1 MDVTYWYTICSMKY
15 NSDILRQL
23 HIELHDILAEVCRVC
38 DKASIPYFIQG
49 GTAIGAHF
57 FDDIVP
63 WDDDVDLGMT
73 RENYER
79 FLREAPALLSPD
91 YTLQEFTTEPNTP
104 FYFAK
109 VRKRRTR
116 FVESEW
122 VGLDIADGIY
132 VDIFPYDLIPD
143 NEALARKQRMKVGF
157 WVNCFMARSV
167 WLWKWFKRPNNG
179 VVLPKS
185 LVSCLAIL
193 SVTTLMSKERI
204 YRRLRRELTRY
215 NGTDAKRYNIVRMP
229 LDMIARRAIE
239 TPELRQFGPRKLW
252 APSDLETYL
261 RSHYGNIQK
270 WLPEEKQLNHAPEI
284 LQFSTPLTSAESQ
297 RISVVI
303 PLYNKEA
310 EIERALRSVVEQSL
324 KPREIIVVDDGSTD
338 GSAAIV
344 ERVMRENPEAN
355 IRLERQE
362 NRGVSAARNRGISL
376 ATGDYVALLDGDDCW
391 LSGYIAEVCRLMA
404 YYPDAD
410 VYSTAFDIVNGKRR
424 HRAQTP
430 ECEGVI
436 NPAVEALAGRYPVI
450 PSTATLRRKALLLAG
465 GFPEGMRIG
474 EDQWLWV
481 RLMQQ
486 GAKFCFSPQ
495 SLVRYSRTASN
506 RSAAI
511 YRAEQT
517 KYSIMQ
523 LVDSE
528 GDTLINEYVARIG
541 IGKAITQSVRGG
553 TEDAAEAIRAFGYT
567 TRNRRQLRRLRILNS
582 LPVWLRGS
590 VDGAYSAM
598 AWIVKKRG
606 L

>member
-1 MDVTYWYTICSMKY
+1 MAATSWYTTYNMKY

-23 HIELHDILAEVCRVC
+23 HIELHDILGEVCRVC
-38 DKASIPYFIQG
+38 DKAKIPYFIQG

-79 FLREAPALLSPD
+79 FLREAPQHLSPD

-109 VRKRRTR
+109 VRKRNTR

-122 VGLDIADGIY
+122 VGLDIAEGIY

-143 NEALARKQRMKVGF
+143 DERLARRQRLKVGF
-157 WVNCFMARSV
+157 WVNCFMAKSV
-167 WLWKWFKRPNNG
+167 WLWRWFKRPNNG

-185 LVSCLAIL
+185 FVSCLAIL
-193 SVTTLMSKERI
+193 CVTTLMTKKQI
-204 YRRLRRELTRY
+204 YSHLRRELTRY

-229 LDMIARRAIE
+229 LDMIARTAIE
-239 TPELRQFGPRKLW
+239 NPELRTFGERKLW

-261 RSHYGNIQK
+261 RNHYGNIQK

-284 LQFSTPLTSAESQ
+284 LQFSTPLSSEESE

-310 EIERALRSVVEQSL
+310 EIERALRSVIDQSL
-324 KPREIIVVDDGSTD
+324 KPCEIIVVDDGSTD
-338 GSAAIV
+338 GSAATV
-344 ERVMRENPEAN
+344 ERLMAENPDAN

-362 NRGVSAARNRGISL
+362 NRGVSAARNRGIEL
-376 ATGDYVALLDGDDCW
+376 ASGDYVAFLDGDDYW

-410 VYSTAFDIVNGKRR
+410 VYSTAFDIVNGERR
-424 HRAQTP
+424 YKAQTP

-436 NPAVEALAGRYPVI
+436 NPAEEALRGRYPVI
-450 PSTATLRRKALLLAG
+450 PSTATIRREALLSAG
-465 GFPEGMRIG
+465 GFPVGMRIG

-486 GAKFCFSPQ
+486 GATFCFSPM
-495 SLVRYSRTASN
+495 SLVRYSRSASN

-511 YRAEQT
+511 YRAEQSEH
-517 KYSIMQ
+517 SIAE
-523 LVDSE
+523 LYDAE
-528 GDTLINEYVARIG
+528 GDLTINEYVARIG

-553 TEDAAEAIRAFGYT
+553 TRDAAAAIKAFGYT
-567 TRNRRQLRRLRILNS
+567 TRNRRQLRRLRLLNS
-582 LPVWLRGS
+582 LPMWLRG
-590 VDGAYSAM
+590 VADGAYAAL